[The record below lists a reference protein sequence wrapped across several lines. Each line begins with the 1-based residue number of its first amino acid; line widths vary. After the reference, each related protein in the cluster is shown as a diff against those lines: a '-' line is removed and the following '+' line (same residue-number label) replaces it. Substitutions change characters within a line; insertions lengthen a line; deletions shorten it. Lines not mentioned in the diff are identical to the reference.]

1 MKRHNSITMSEKKK
15 IEQTPFKDIKPKEL
29 TSPDGKTYL
38 VFVNGKQKLRFRGQ
52 DLDFDYPDF
61 AMLERMAQTKG
72 KLVRIKED
80 TKSSGSTTPAK
91 PSK

>member
-1 MKRHNSITMSEKKK
+1 MSEKKK

-61 AMLERMAQTKG
+61 DMLERMAKTKG
-72 KLVRIKED
+72 KLVQIKMD
-80 TKSSGSTTPAK
+80 PKSGASSTPAK
-91 PSK
+91 TGK